1 MGTKL
6 NFASAK
12 VKNKHK
18 DYNLCFAVFEK
29 NISETTYIQ

>member
-12 VKNKHK
+12 VKNKQQVT
-18 DYNLCFAVFEK
+18 NLCFAVFKK
-29 NISETTYIQ
+29 NIYF

>member
-18 DYNLCFAVFEK
+18 VYNLCFALFRK
-29 NISETTYIQ
+29 NIFKTTYIT